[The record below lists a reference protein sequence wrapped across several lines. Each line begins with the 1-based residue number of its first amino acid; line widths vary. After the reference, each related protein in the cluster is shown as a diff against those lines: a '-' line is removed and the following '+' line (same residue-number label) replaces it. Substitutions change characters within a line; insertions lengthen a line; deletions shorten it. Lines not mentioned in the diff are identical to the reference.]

1 MLKTSK
7 LNLTGRDGGDPIT
20 LTELPALVAD
30 RHARTVLAA
39 IGAPLHG
46 GVVSL
51 ALEHMPAILAHKHA
65 ATLLAPFVQ
74 TSRPVTSWRNVL
86 PVQQA
91 ALALHAG
98 FIVGRQQIE
107 IPVAMKADAILQ
119 AGQHDLAVN
128 WCSPHIATVLQSG
141 HATYRELETV
151 LSTEDVFNLVEL
163 VNVQSVR
170 EWRAH
175 QQPRT

>member
-1 MLKTSK
+1 MLKTSEIQ
-7 LNLTGRDGGDPIT
+7 LTGRDSERP
-20 LTELPALVAD
+20 LVLSELPALVAD
-30 RHARTVLAA
+30 RFARRALTA

-51 ALEHMPAILAHKHA
+51 ALEHMPAVLAHKDGA
-65 ATLLAPFVQ
+65 SLLEPFVQ
-74 TSRPVTSWRNVL
+74 TSRPILSWRNVL

-98 FIVGRQQIE
+98 FMVGRPQLE

-119 AGQHDLAVN
+119 AGQHDLTVN
-128 WCSPHIATVLQSG
+128 WCSPHIAAVLQSG

-151 LSTEDVFNLVEL
+151 LSTEDVFNIVEL
-163 VNVQSVR
+163 ENVQAIR

-175 QQPRT
+175 QQPRN